1 MATVWMGPV
10 PEKCDTC
17 DTPIDGKFYD
27 AATKMGPWACMC
39 PSCQALGPGR
49 WVLVHWTMLD
59 CDLVWQAFVR
69 TMRAY
74 AAEVLHSNSSG
85 G

>member
-17 DTPIDGKFYD
+17 GTPIDGKFYD

-39 PSCQALGPGR
+39 PSCHTLGLLGPGKGQEYTR
-49 WVLVHWTMLD
+49 RSDGKYEKT
-59 CDLVWQAFVR
+59 A
-69 TMRAY
+69 
-74 AAEVLHSNSSG
+74 G
-85 G
+85 